1 MDSPYFQ
8 TDGLTVGYRQ
18 QPLIRDICLSLKKGE
33 ILTLIGPN
41 GAGKTTI
48 LKSIIRQLSPLGGA
62 VYLNGQDL
70 AGMNNSLLA
79 RQMAVVLTQR
89 VKTELMTCEDVVSTG
104 RYPYTG
110 KFGVLTQHDHDK
122 VREAMELVHIT
133 DLAQRDFEQI
143 SDGQKQRVLLA
154 RALCQEPEVLVLDEP
169 TSFLDIRYKLEF
181 LSVVQQLSR
190 RQHLT
195 VVMSL
200 HEVDLAQRISHKLAC
215 IKGDRVERFGTAEE
229 IFVPGYI
236 ESLYGVT
243 LGDFD
248 FRGGSLELE
257 KPTGQP
263 RAFVLGG
270 SGTGTPVFRQ
280 LQRQGIPFVAGVL
293 WANDLDYPVARALA
307 VDTVELPAFAP
318 VGPEALERA
327 RHWIDETEYT
337 LCALSPQEMTGGAA
351 PLGELVQYAEQQ
363 GKLRHGL

>member
-1 MDSPYFQ
+1 MDRPYFE
-8 TDGLTVGYRQ
+8 TSGLTVGYHR
-18 QPLIRDICLSLKKGE
+18 QPLIRDICLSLHKGE

-48 LKSIIRQLSPLGGA
+48 LKSIIRQLAPLGGA
-62 VYLNGQDL
+62 VYLSGQDL
-70 AGMNNSLLA
+70 AGMNNNLLA

-89 VKTELMTCEDVVSTG
+89 VKTELMTCEEVVSSG

-110 KFGVLTQHDHDK
+110 KFGVLTPRDRDK

-133 DLAQRDFEQI
+133 ELAQRDFEQI

-190 RQHLT
+190 RQGLT

-200 HEVDLAQRISHKLAC
+200 HEVDLAQRISDKLAC
-215 IKGDRVERFGTAEE
+215 IQGDRVERFGTPEE

-236 ESLYGVT
+236 ESLYGVS
-243 LGDFD
+243 LGTFD
-248 FRGGSLELE
+248 FRSGGLELE
-257 KPTGQP
+257 KPVGEP

-270 SGTGTPVFRQ
+270 NGTGTPMFRQ
-280 LQRQGIPFVAGVL
+280 LQRQGIPFAAGVL
-293 WANDLDYPVARALA
+293 WTNDLDYPVARALA
-307 VDTVELPAFAP
+307 AEIVELPAFALM
-318 VGPEALERA
+318 GFEALEQA
-327 RHWIDETEYT
+327 KHWIDATEYT
-337 LCALSPQEMTGGAA
+337 LCTLPRDQMSGGAER
-351 PLGELVQYAEQQ
+351 LRELVDYAERR

>member
-1 MDSPYFQ
+1 MDNPYFQ
-8 TDGLTVGYRQ
+8 TSGLTVGYHQ

-48 LKSIIRQLSPLGGA
+48 LKSIIRQLAPLGGA
-62 VYLNGQDL
+62 VYLGGNDL
-70 AGMNNSLLA
+70 AGLNNSLLA
-79 RQMAVVLTQR
+79 KQMAVVLTQR

-154 RALCQEPEVLVLDEP
+154 RALCQEPQVLVLDEP

-190 RQHLT
+190 QQHLT

-243 LGDFD
+243 LGDFN
-248 FRGGSLELE
+248 FRSGSLELE
-257 KPTGQP
+257 KPEGAPQV
-263 RAFVLGG
+263 FVLGG

-280 LQRQGIPFVAGVL
+280 LQRQGTPFVAGVL
-293 WANDLDYPVARALA
+293 WTNDLDYPVARALA

-318 VGPEALERA
+318 VMQEVLEQA
-327 RHWIDETEYT
+327 RHWIDETECT
-337 LCALSPQEMTGGAA
+337 VCALARQKMTGGAE
-351 PLGELVQYAEQQ
+351 PLQTLADYAEQQ
-363 GKLRHGL
+363 GKLHYGL

>member
-1 MDSPYFQ
+1 MESPYFQ

-18 QPLIRDICLSLKKGE
+18 QPLIRDICLSLQKGE

-48 LKSIIRQLSPLGGA
+48 LKSIIRQLAPLGGA
-62 VYLNGQDL
+62 VYLGGNDL
-70 AGMNNSLLA
+70 AGMNNSRLA
-79 RQMAVVLTQR
+79 KQMAVVLTQR
-89 VKTELMTCEDVVSTG
+89 VKTELMTCEEVVSTG

-110 KFGVLTQHDHDK
+110 KFGVLTQHDHAK

-133 DLAQRDFEQI
+133 ELAQRDFEQI

-190 RQHLT
+190 RQRLT

-215 IKGDRVERFGTAEE
+215 IKGDRVERFGTPEE

-236 ESLYGVT
+236 ESLYGVGV
-243 LGDFD
+243 GDFD
-248 FRGGSLELE
+248 FHSGGLELE
-257 KPTGQP
+257 KPAGEP
-263 RAFVLGG
+263 KVFVLGG
-270 SGTGTPVFRQ
+270 NGTGTHVFRQ
-280 LQRQGIPFVAGVL
+280 LQRQGIPFAAGVL
-293 WANDLDYPVARALA
+293 WTNDLDYPVARALA
-307 VDTVELPAFAP
+307 MDIVEQRAFSP
-318 VGPEALERA
+318 LTEACLA
-327 RHWIDETEYT
+327 CAKHWIDTTEYT
-337 LCALSPQEMTGGAA
+337 VCTLSPAEMSGQAE
-351 PLGELVQYAEQQ
+351 PLRELADYAQRQ
-363 GKLRHGL
+363 GKLRDGL

>member
-257 KPTGQP
+257 KPAGQP

-270 SGTGTPVFRQ
+270 NGTGTPVFRQ
-280 LQRQGIPFVAGVL
+280 LQRQGVPFVAGVL

-318 VGPEALERA
+318 VSPEALELA

>member
-154 RALCQEPEVLVLDEP
+154 RALCQEPDVLVLDEP

-248 FRGGSLELE
+248 FHSGSLELE
-257 KPTGQP
+257 KPAGQP

-270 SGTGTPVFRQ
+270 NGTGTPVFRQ

-293 WANDLDYPVARALA
+293 WANDLDCPVARALA
-307 VDTVELPAFAP
+307 LDTVELPAFAP
-318 VGPEALERA
+318 VSPEALELA

>member
-1 MDSPYFQ
+1 MDSPYFH
-8 TDGLTVGYRQ
+8 TSGLTVGYHQ

-48 LKSIIRQLSPLGGA
+48 LKSIIRQLAPLSGT
-62 VYLNGQDL
+62 VYLAGNDL
-70 AGMNNSLLA
+70 AGMNNSVLA
-79 RQMAVVLTQR
+79 KQMAVVLTQR
-89 VKTELMTCEDVVSTG
+89 VRTELMTCEDVVSTG

-110 KFGVLTQHDHDK
+110 KFGVLTQHDHAK
-122 VREAMELVHIT
+122 VRESMELVHIT
-133 DLAQRDFEQI
+133 ELAQRDFEQI

-154 RALCQEPEVLVLDEP
+154 RALCQEPDVLVLDEP

-200 HEVDLAQRISHKLAC
+200 HEVDLAQRISDKVAC

-236 ESLYGVT
+236 ESLYGVSV
-243 LGDFD
+243 GDFD
-248 FRGGSLELE
+248 FRSGSLELE
-257 KPTGQP
+257 KPEGP
-263 RAFVLGG
+263 PKVFVLGG

-280 LQRQGIPFVAGVL
+280 LQRQGTPFVAGVL
-293 WANDLDYPVARALA
+293 WTNDLDYPVARALA
-307 VDTVELPAFAP
+307 METVAMPAFAP
-318 VGPEALERA
+318 VSTETLELA
-327 RHWIDETEYT
+327 RQWIDATEYT
-337 LCALSPQEMTGGAA
+337 VCTLSRDEMTGGAK
-351 PLGELVQYAEQQ
+351 PLGELADYAERQ
-363 GKLRHGL
+363 GKLRYGL

>member
-154 RALCQEPEVLVLDEP
+154 RALCQEPDVLVLDEP

-257 KPTGQP
+257 KPQGQP

-270 SGTGTPVFRQ
+270 NGTGTPVFRQ

-293 WANDLDYPVARALA
+293 WANDLDCPVARALA
-307 VDTVELPAFAP
+307 VETVELPAFAP
-318 VGPEALERA
+318 VSPEALELA